1 MDCRSRRSS
10 LNCFG
15 TAAANLLEASPF
27 MTAVVP
33 LIPLPED
40 SSESLDS
47 AIATE
52 LEMMMA
58 LPATADRPTR
68 LSQQQIL
75 TRQFWDGRGQ
85 PRGQSIHG
93 CGRPT
98 YCAAGSSRGYQLVL
112 LFVQDTS
119 PSFDT
124 FQRDGR
130 DQSAQGQSIHGLGRP
145 RVRFRVHCPEPI
157 VTGPA
162 NRVCFRVQ
170 TEWGRRELLRRTPG
184 S

>member
-27 MTAVVP
+27 MAAVVP

-98 YCAAGSSRGYQLVL
+98 YSAA
-112 LFVQDTS
+112 TW
-119 PSFDT
+119 
-124 FQRDGR
+124 DGR
-130 DQSAQGQSIHGLGRP
+130 GQSSIHGRGRP
-145 RVRFRVHCPEPI
+145 TYSTVLGFLWFHVSCPRDLQ
-157 VTGPA
+157 
-162 NRVCFRVQ
+162 NQ
-170 TEWGRRELLRRTPG
+170 LRRAYDEEDEYDYEDDDDWKPFPTPFPEVLH
-184 S
+184 